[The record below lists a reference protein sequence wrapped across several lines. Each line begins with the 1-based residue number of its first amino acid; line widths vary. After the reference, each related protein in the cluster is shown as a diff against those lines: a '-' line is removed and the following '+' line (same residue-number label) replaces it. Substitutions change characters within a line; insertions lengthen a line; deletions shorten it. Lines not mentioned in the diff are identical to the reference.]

1 MMLALRVW
9 PAMSAMR
16 YTSSRSDACETLPVN
31 GDDGMATPGISS
43 SAPGL
48 DMTLK
53 LAALVPTPR
62 GVVTAIVPL
71 VAPEG
76 TVTVIRVA
84 LGTLKLVAGVPWK
97 ATLLAPLKPLPV
109 KVTEVP
115 TGPEVGVKPVTVGAG
130 TTDVFTYA
138 FRHTLAS
145 VIPVVRSVQLEPVG
159 LT

>member
-1 MMLALRVW
+1 MLALRGW

-31 GDDGMATPGISS
+31 ADDG
-43 SAPGL
+43 
-48 DMTLK
+48 
-53 LAALVPTPR
+53 VPTPR